1 MRFITKND
9 EIPYIIIR
17 LTAYFGFLHVELIL
31 STLSIVLCVLLRTA
45 LSTIAYLWTCGT
57 ICGTKSMEKADK
69 TNNLIDFNKFGAE
82 SPRGY
87 QTLRRCRFARMI
99 PGSDFLLSD

>member
-1 MRFITKND
+1 
-9 EIPYIIIR
+9 
-17 LTAYFGFLHVELIL
+17 
-31 STLSIVLCVLLRTA
+31 
-45 LSTIAYLWTCGT
+45 
-57 ICGTKSMEKADK
+57 MEKAQK
-69 TNNLIDFNKFGAE
+69 TNNMIDFNKFGAE

>member
-57 ICGTKSMEKADK
+57 ICGTKSMEKAQK
-69 TNNLIDFNKFGAE
+69 TNNMIDFNKFGAE